1 MKNVICNIISVYP
14 DDIVYGHNRNS
25 PSILASVE
33 LVDVATAPAVTQ
45 FLTISLNVTKLTI

>member
-1 MKNVICNIISVYP
+1 MLYVTLQFYST
-14 DDIVYGHNRNS
+14 DDIVYVHNRNS

-45 FLTISLNVTKLTI
+45 FVTNYLNM